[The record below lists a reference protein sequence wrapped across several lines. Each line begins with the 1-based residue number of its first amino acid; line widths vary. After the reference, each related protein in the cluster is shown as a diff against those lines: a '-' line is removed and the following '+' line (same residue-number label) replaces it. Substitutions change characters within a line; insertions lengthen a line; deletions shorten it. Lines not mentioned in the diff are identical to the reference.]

1 MPHLDRGLAPVVVEP
16 VAIGHGGGHQLVDI
30 DAIQSGD
37 VDIVAGLVG
46 HVRRV
51 DALERA
57 HAASA
62 RVAAAIV
69 RQRRFT
75 GNEAE
80 GLGLHHHRPEA
91 HLHADAVHL
100 RLDAHG
106 AAMAAPARANRHSLE
121 PTHCGDEIEEALE
134 VNGSTVVA
142 RGEAT
147 KVLHPIEA
155 SLDAVAMF
163 VDEFVVGDDDLARAV

>member
-91 HLHADAVHL
+91 HLHADA
-100 RLDAHG
+100 
-106 AAMAAPARANRHSLE
+106 
-121 PTHCGDEIEEALE
+121 
-134 VNGSTVVA
+134 
-142 RGEAT
+142 
-147 KVLHPIEA
+147 
-155 SLDAVAMF
+155 AVALPVPALMSMSASMRTAPQWQ
-163 VDEFVVGDDDLARAV
+163 LPL

>member
-1 MPHLDRGLAPVVVEP
+1 MRATQIDANRAAEHVRLPGRHLAPGGTSKGYGRGDEDKTP
-16 VAIGHGGGHQLVDI
+16 SFHARIPIDIGARL
-30 DAIQSGD
+30 
-37 VDIVAGLVG
+37 
-46 HVRRV
+46 R
-51 DALERA
+51 
-57 HAASA
+57 AAS
-62 RVAAAIV
+62 
-69 RQRRFT
+69 T
-75 GNEAE
+75 
-80 GLGLHHHRPEA
+80 
-91 HLHADAVHL
+91 
-100 RLDAHG
+100 
-106 AAMAAPARANRHSLE
+106 RANRHSLE

>member
-91 HLHADAVHL
+91 HLHADA
-100 RLDAHG
+100 
-106 AAMAAPARANRHSLE
+106 
-121 PTHCGDEIEEALE
+121 
-134 VNGSTVVA
+134 
-142 RGEAT
+142 
-147 KVLHPIEA
+147 
-155 SLDAVAMF
+155 AVALPVPALMSMSA
-163 VDEFVVGDDDLARAV
+163 LMRTAPQWQLPL